1 MSTIEYYN
9 PDKSP
14 TNAKP
19 SPILYQPST
28 HVVSKD
34 FFTNTRHPSEVKL
47 EGGPSEYYD
56 LPKGITTWNDLLEQ
70 KAVTQ
75 WGAFSLHLKDVG
87 KAFFR
92 FGNKEGTSRAYDARK
107 IIYSGLRILGMLEGR
122 DAMKKELLRLL
133 EDPQF
138 K

>member
-1 MSTIEYYN
+1 MPLISYYN
-9 PDKSP
+9 PDSI
-14 TNAKP
+14 TTSAKP
-19 SPILYQPST
+19 PTVLPQPST
-28 HVVSKD
+28 HIVSKD
-34 FFTNTRHPSEVKL
+34 FFIPMPPSELKL
-47 EGGPSEYYD
+47 EGGPSDYYD

-70 KAVTQ
+70 KAVNQ

-92 FGNKEGTSRAYDARK
+92 FGNKEGTSKAYDARK